1 MAGFTCANFCM
12 DFDLFNGLTSGGQT
26 FLLILCLLIA
36 LGFEVVNGFHDTAN
50 AVATVIYT
58 RSLRPWVAVVWSG
71 ICNFFGVFLGGI
83 AVALAIVHLLPVDL
97 LITKGTGGGLA
108 AVLALLVSAVLWNL
122 GTWYKG
128 LPASSSHTLIGA
140 ILGVGLANSLLPG
153 HVFGDGVNWSKAEG
167 VGLAL
172 LISPL
177 IGFTLAGVLLWISKR
192 TIRQPYLYDKPAE
205 DAPPPFWIRALLVL
219 TCTGVSFAH
228 GSNDG
233 QKGVGLIML
242 VLIGIL
248 PAQYALNTAMTHAET
263 ERTLNAVRKLEQTF
277 AAGVI
282 LEPALPASAS
292 VQQAGFAPQGA
303 PTTAAAASTVA
314 TVQGDLA
321 LIRKLLEGKDTP
333 KDVPKEQRWEIRKSV
348 LRVDNA
354 IAVAEKN
361 GNLALPPEAKAA
373 VKNYRS
379 DIRAITDYAPS
390 WVMVAVAIALGLG
403 TMIGW
408 KRIVVTVGEK
418 IGMGHLSYAQGASAE
433 LVAMSTIGI
442 SAVAGLPV
450 STTHVLASGVAGTMV
465 ANRAGLQSGTVR
477 KIALAWLLTLPAS
490 MLMAGGLYLLF
501 RLFV

>member
-1 MAGFTCANFCM
+1 M

-205 DAPPPFWIRALLVL
+205 DTPPPFWIRSLLVL

-248 PAQYALNTAMTHAET
+248 PAQYALNTAMTHDET

-282 LEPALPASAS
+282 LEPA
-292 VQQAGFAPQGA
+292 
-303 PTTAAAASTVA
+303 
-314 TVQGDLA
+314 
-321 LIRKLLEGKDTP
+321 
-333 KDVPKEQRWEIRKSV
+333 
-348 LRVDNA
+348 
-354 IAVAEKN
+354 
-361 GNLALPPEAKAA
+361 
-373 VKNYRS
+373 
-379 DIRAITDYAPS
+379 
-390 WVMVAVAIALGLG
+390 
-403 TMIGW
+403 
-408 KRIVVTVGEK
+408 
-418 IGMGHLSYAQGASAE
+418 
-433 LVAMSTIGI
+433 
-442 SAVAGLPV
+442 
-450 STTHVLASGVAGTMV
+450 
-465 ANRAGLQSGTVR
+465 
-477 KIALAWLLTLPAS
+477 
-490 MLMAGGLYLLF
+490 
-501 RLFV
+501 